1 METLSFARVAW
12 AVGTAPHPGERVT
25 GDAYLAE
32 SFPGGFLLA
41 AVDGVGHGAEA
52 AAVAARCVSVLSAN
66 AWAPV
71 GELIHRCHEKL
82 RGTRGATL
90 SVASFETGRGEM
102 SWAVVGNVA
111 GIVVH
116 ADSGARPREELL
128 LPRAGLLGTILPPL
142 QVVTVPMADGDVVI
156 LATDGVGPGFQ
167 ASLSLTDSPQTAAHR
182 ILEAHGRRSDDAL
195 VVVGRYVGVA

>member
-12 AVGTAPHPGERVT
+12 AVGAAPHPGERVM
-25 GDAYLAE
+25 GDAYVAE

-52 AAVAARCVSVLSAN
+52 ASVAETCIAVLAAN

-90 SVASFETGRGEM
+90 SLASFETARGEM
-102 SWAVVGNVA
+102 TWAGVGNVA
-111 GIVVH
+111 GLVVH
-116 ADSGARPREELL
+116 ADAAKQPREESL

-142 QVVTVPMADGDVVI
+142 QVVTVLLADGDVVV

-167 ASLSLTDSPQTAAHR
+167 ASLSLADSPQTAAHR
-182 ILEAHGRRSDDAL
+182 ILETHGKHSDDAL
-195 VVVGRYVGVA
+195 VVVGRYVEAG